1 VGNGQLAGEVCEK
14 QKVRSLGLEIEVAV
28 KFVNC

>member
-14 QKVRSLGLEIEVAV
+14 QKVRRLGLEMEVAV

>member
-14 QKVRSLGLEIEVAV
+14 QKVSGVSATRYVS
-28 KFVNC
+28 